1 MQEQPGPYSA
11 FEGRSRIATG
21 AFSEVALAAKVA
33 LDRAADQTPAPPVL
47 VFDDASGETI
57 EFDWRGSL
65 RSFGTRLKVLERERA
80 AAQIANVEA
89 AGTQAPG
96 DASSAAPVAD
106 TARGPGRPKLGVVA
120 REVTLLPRHW
130 DWLASQPGGASVAL
144 RKLVDAARRATESQD
159 RVRKVRAAA
168 YRFMSTLMGN
178 AAGFEEACRALFA
191 GDKAAFDTHTA
202 DWPADVRLHLSA
214 MLAGSFSGQNEQ
226 QQDE

>member
-1 MQEQPGPYSA
+1 MQGQHGPYSA
-11 FEGRSRIATG
+11 FEGRSRIASG
-21 AFSEVALAAKVA
+21 EFCDVALAAKVA
-33 LDRAADQTPAPPVL
+33 IDRAADQTPVPPVL

-65 RSFGTRLKVLERERA
+65 RSFGSKVKALERERA
-80 AAQIANVEA
+80 TMRGDITET
-89 AGTQAPG
+89 AGMQAPG
-96 DASSAAPVAD
+96 DASSATPSPD
-106 TARGPGRPKLGVVA
+106 TARGPGRPRLGVVA

-191 GDKAAFDTHTA
+191 GDKAAFDTHTV
-202 DWPADVRLHLSA
+202 DWPADVRLHLGA

>member
-1 MQEQPGPYSA
+1 MVVIPDCSNQGKSGAYSA
-11 FEGRSRIATG
+11 FVGHSRVATG
-21 AFSEVALAAKVA
+21 ALIDVALVAKASLAHAGDAAQ
-33 LDRAADQTPAPPVL
+33 AAVL
-47 VFDDASGETI
+47 IFDNVNCEAVEV
-57 EFDWRGSL
+57 DWRGPMRTFKLRVKALDDARAVSL
-65 RSFGTRLKVLERERA
+65 
-80 AAQIANVEA
+80 IAESVA
-89 AGTQAPG
+89 IAP
-96 DASSAAPVAD
+96 SSSH
-106 TARGPGRPKLGVVA
+106 TRGPGRPKLGVVA

-130 DWLASQPGGASVAL
+130 DWLASQPGGASVVL

>member
-1 MQEQPGPYSA
+1 MQGHLGPYSA

-21 AFSEVALAAKVA
+21 DFSNVALAAKAA
-33 LDRAADQTPAPPVL
+33 LDRVSGQSPASAVL
-47 VFDDASGETI
+47 VFEDASGEAI
-57 EFDWRGSL
+57 ELDWRGSL
-65 RSFGTRLKVLERERA
+65 RSFGMRLRALERERA
-80 AAQIANVEA
+80 AMDGSKSAA
-89 AGTQAPG
+89 AGAQASG
-96 DASSAAPVAD
+96 EASAAASSPD

-159 RVRKVRAAA
+159 RVRKMRAAA

-202 DWPADVRLHLSA
+202 DWPADVRLHLGA

>member
-1 MQEQPGPYSA
+1 MQGQQGPYSA

-21 AFSEVALAAKVA
+21 ALHDVALAAKA
-33 LDRAADQTPAPPVL
+33 ARDRVADQAPMPAVL
-47 VFDDASGETI
+47 VFDDASGETV

-65 RSFGTRLKVLERERA
+65 RTFGARLKALELERVAAQAASAEVAGTPA
-80 AAQIANVEA
+80 AAEA
-89 AGTQAPG
+89 AAAAPG
-96 DASSAAPVAD
+96 PDA
-106 TARGPGRPKLGVVA
+106 ARGPGRPRLGVVA

-130 DWLASQPGGASVAL
+130 DWLAGQTGGASVAL

-159 RVRKVRAAA
+159 RVRKLRAAA

-191 GDKAAFDTHTA
+191 GDKSAFDTHTA
-202 DWPADVRLHLSA
+202 DWPADVRLHLGA